1 MWKEK
6 GKQILTWIT
15 LGIIILLQIS
25 FHIIEWLFHKVLSI
39 LTFLPNMALEIA
51 SIAWSIITSI
61 TIVIIWSIAKLWN
74 KLFKKDSSSEKK
86 WTYPRQV

>member
-51 SIAWSIITSI
+51 SIAWSIIASI

-74 KLFKKDSSSEKK
+74 KLFKKDISSEKK
-86 WTYPRQV
+86 

>member
-6 GKQILTWIT
+6 GKQILTWIS
-15 LGIIILLQIS
+15 LGIVILLQIS

-39 LTFLPNMALEIA
+39 LAFLPNMALEIA
-51 SIAWSIITSI
+51 SIAWSIIASI
-61 TIVIIWSIAKLWN
+61 TIVIIWSIAKIWN

-86 WTYPRQV
+86 

>member
-15 LGIIILLQIS
+15 LGIVILLQIS

-51 SIAWSIITSI
+51 SIAWSIIASI

-74 KLFKKDSSSEKK
+74 KLFKKDSSSEKE
-86 WTYPRQV
+86 

>member
-6 GKQILTWIT
+6 GKQMLAWIT
-15 LGIIILLQIS
+15 LGIVILLQIS
-25 FHIIEWLFHKVLSI
+25 FHIIEWLFHKVLFI

-51 SIAWSIITSI
+51 SIAWSIIASI

-86 WTYPRQV
+86 

>member
-15 LGIIILLQIS
+15 LGIAILLQMS

-51 SIAWSIITSI
+51 SIAWSIIASI
-61 TIVIIWSIAKLWN
+61 MIVMIWSIAKLWN
-74 KLFKKDSSSEKK
+74 TVFKKDSYSEKK
-86 WTYPRQV
+86 

>member
-51 SIAWSIITSI
+51 SIAWSIIASI

-74 KLFKKDSSSEKK
+74 MLFKKDSSSEKK
-86 WTYPRQV
+86 

>member
-25 FHIIEWLFHKVLSI
+25 FHIIEWLFHKVISI

-51 SIAWSIITSI
+51 SIVWSIIASI
-61 TIVIIWSIAKLWN
+61 TIMIIWSIAKIWN
-74 KLFKKDSSSEKK
+74 KLFKKDSYSEKK
-86 WTYPRQV
+86 

>member
-86 WTYPRQV
+86 

>member
-6 GKQILTWIT
+6 GKQILARIT
-15 LGIIILLQIS
+15 LGIVILLQIS
-25 FHIIEWLFHKVLSI
+25 VHIIEWLFHKVLSI
-39 LTFLPNMALEIA
+39 LTFLANMALEIA
-51 SIAWSIITSI
+51 SIAWSIIASI

-86 WTYPRQV
+86 

>member
-15 LGIIILLQIS
+15 LGIVILLQIS

-51 SIAWSIITSI
+51 SIAWSIIASI
-61 TIVIIWSIAKLWN
+61 MIVMIWSIAKLWN
-74 KLFKKDSSSEKK
+74 KVFKKDSYSEKK
-86 WTYPRQV
+86 

>member
-1 MWKEK
+1 MWQEK
-6 GKQILTWIT
+6 GKQILAWIT
-15 LGIIILLQIS
+15 LGIVILLQMG

-51 SIAWSIITSI
+51 SIAWSIIASI

-74 KLFKKDSSSEKK
+74 KLFKKDSSSEKE
-86 WTYPRQV
+86 